1 MYYTSNICQII
12 SSAYMMNFIIPS
24 FEKIS
29 TFEIR
34 IEVQSILILNKFILN
49 VNQLIMIIFFPK
61 NHYVII
67 ASSLRIYYVTI
78 VFLIT

>member
-1 MYYTSNICQII
+1 MLILDILKLMTCTPIICQII
-12 SSAYMMNFIIPS
+12 WLVGMINLIIFS

-61 NHYVII
+61 II
-67 ASSLRIYYVTI
+67 T
-78 VFLIT
+78 